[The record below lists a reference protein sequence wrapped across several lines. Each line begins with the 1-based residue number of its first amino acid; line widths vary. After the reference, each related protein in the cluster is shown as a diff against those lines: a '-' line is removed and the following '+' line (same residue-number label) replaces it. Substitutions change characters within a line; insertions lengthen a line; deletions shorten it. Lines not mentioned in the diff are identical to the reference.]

1 MEIKDRTIALL
12 IDSDN
17 VSSDYFAILLD
28 ELSQYGKV
36 TYRRLYGDFTNP
48 RANGWKNALLEHSI
62 EQIQQVAFTTG
73 KNATDSK
80 MIIDAMDIL
89 YGGKVDC
96 FCLATSDSDFT
107 NLAMRFRNDNIA
119 VIGAGEQKTP
129 LSFRRACDIF
139 IAIDE
144 LLKTTGQATAEKQPA
159 RVAKGTSTPHPT
171 DKKRTRIARVAA
183 QIVREGADVDGW
195 MHFSAFMNEIYRKEN
210 DFNPKLYGEQSSK
223 PIPFFKGLQAN
234 GRALFT
240 LKKNGNV
247 DKIRINEQETKHEK
261 HR

>member
-17 VSSDYFAILLD
+17 VSSDYFSILLD

-48 RANGWKNALLEHSI
+48 RANGWKNALLEYSI

-89 YGGKVDC
+89 YQGKVDC

-139 IAIDE
+139 IAIDA
-144 LLKTTGQATAEKQPA
+144 LLKTGQAAAEEKKQTTPQ
-159 RVAKGTSTPHPT
+159 KGGTKQATPPT
-171 DKKRTRIARVAA
+171 DKKREKLIRIAT

-223 PIPFFKGLQAN
+223 PIPFFK
-234 GRALFT
+234 ALTSGGKEVFT

-247 DKIRINEQETKHEK
+247 DKIRINKQETKK
-261 HR
+261 

>member
-17 VSSDYFAILLD
+17 VSSDYFSIILD

-36 TYRRLYGDFTNP
+36 TYRRLYGDFTNNK
-48 RANGWKNALLEHSI
+48 ANGWKSALLEYSI
-62 EQIQQVAFTTG
+62 EQIQQVAFTSG

-89 YGGKVDC
+89 YSGKVDC

-139 IAIDE
+139 IPIDE
-144 LLKTTGQATAEKQPA
+144 LLKADGNEQKPRSKQSQRLAPA
-159 RVAKGTSTPHPT
+159 AVAK
-171 DKKRTRIARVAA
+171 KRAEIIRLAQSIIADN
-183 QIVREGADVDGW
+183 ADLDGW
-195 MHFSAFMNEIYRKEN
+195 MYFSAFMNEVRRKEN
-210 DFNPKLYGEQSSK
+210 DFNPKLYGFQNSR
-223 PIPFFKGLQAN
+223 PIQFFKS
-234 GRALFT
+234 
-240 LKKNGNV
+240 LKVKNKNV
-247 DKIRINEQETKHEK
+247 FLLEKNDKADKIKINT
-261 HR
+261 